1 MWILKYSEKVRER
14 FPGLKALTNRIEGVN
29 IENGSEELE
38 EFRNEVISQVR
49 ERKDLDELK
58 DVSIFRKYRDFFW
71 DLGIDPTKTRPASEA
86 LIRRILQGK
95 EIPSINTLVD
105 AYNLASIKSEIP
117 LAAFDYDTLEGDLEL
132 RFSERDE
139 VFRGIG
145 MDEPKE
151 LTGDEIVV
159 SDSEKIVAIYPYRD
173 SEETKITTD
182 TTDVLLMVCGIPGV
196 GGKLDKARE
205 IMLDYVTEFCDGEVV

>member
-1 MWILKYSEKVRER
+1 MEYSEKVREK
-14 FPGLKALTNRIEGVN
+14 FPGLKVLTNRVEGVN
-29 IENGSEELE
+29 IESGSGELE
-38 EFRNEVISQVR
+38 EFKDEVISQVR
-49 ERKDLDELK
+49 EKRDLDELK

-71 DLGIDPTKTRPASEA
+71 DLEIDPTKTRPASEA

-117 LAAFDYDTLEGDLEL
+117 LAAFDYETLEGDLEL
-132 RFSERDE
+132 RFSERGE

-151 LTGDEIVV
+151 LSGDEIVV

-205 IMLDYVTEFCDGEVV
+205 IMLDYVTEFCGGEVV

>member
-1 MWILKYSEKVRER
+1 LRYEDEVNSR
-14 FPGLKALTNRIEGVN
+14 FPDLKVLTSRVKDVQVQKS
-29 IENGSEELE
+29 SESLAD
-38 EFRNEVISQVR
+38 FKDQVISQVR
-49 ERKDLDELK
+49 EKRDLDELK

-95 EIPSINTLVD
+95 EIPTINTLVD

-117 LAAFDYDTLEGDLEL
+117 LAAFDHKNLDGELKL
-132 RFSERDE
+132 RFSERGE

-145 MDEPKE
+145 MDDPKE
-151 LTGDEIVV
+151 LSGDELVV

-173 SEETKITTD
+173 SEETKITTGTD
-182 TTDVLLMVCGIPGV
+182 DVLLMVCGIPDI
-196 GGKLDKARE
+196 GGKLAEARE
-205 IMLDYVTEFCDGEVV
+205 IMLDYVTEYCGGEIV